1 MARISTYA
9 IDGTPV
15 SSDKLIGT
23 DSSGTTTKNYPLG
36 SVSDWLKESGA
47 SAVLGQ
53 NNYSFQIALDP
64 DAGRLPGSFSFENY
78 GGDGTEFT
86 DVSRLMVSNLSST
99 GKYVGDYLLSTVGDR
114 VMLGQLDDL
123 NSFGVYTLVSLVQN
137 PIEPTFYD
145 AELLFVE
152 GNGALLGNKLY
163 GLATYSASASAESA
177 VWGSIEG
184 TVTNQTDLVDYIDA
198 EIAAIPVPATP
209 TLQTVTDEGNTTTNN
224 IGIGTVVLRSSSYLN
239 VKPTSNYGV
248 LVRNS
253 GNDSRY
259 ISMGV
264 PGDYGFIKYKENSAS
279 AITLNAAGVG
289 IGTTAPTLPL
299 DVVASEVKFSG
310 SGNMNFYTVPGVSS
324 HFNFYNIRQNS
335 DYVFKQNVG
344 GIVGT
349 STVIFKGDTGN
360 VGIGTTAPSEKLQVS
375 SGNILLDTNTW
386 IGSGSG
392 SGQPRLRFDNT
403 NSQGKLQ
410 QADLVLNDEKSVA
423 WSNTGTSIQGR
434 GVDNQRIEF
443 NVASSEKMRIT
454 STGNV
459 GIGTTA
465 PSALLEIKSNST
477 NDFLKLTTGGGGA
490 TPVKLI
496 FEKTVNEQGIIEYN
510 RNGNLEIYN
519 TDGDGGV
526 LISGSGSA
534 NADMYINHAGNVG
547 IGTTAPTEILSVGD
561 VNTYNTTAAIESN
574 GFGTTTL
581 RLTRQNNS
589 YTLNNNGN
597 FYIAGPSGTALFID
611 TTSNVG
617 IGTTAPG
624 KTLDIRTNGT
634 GDGLRLATS
643 ENALYAEIINGNSE
657 SFPYGKINLK
667 YGPTFTA
674 GIVALS
680 HSMELSGGYTTGGY
694 IRFRSYTTE
703 VMRMTNVGLGIGTT
717 APAEKLHVDGNI
729 RTSSGTGLGV
739 GIDTIYSNSVNIN
752 NSGQYRIGNAEFI
765 SKSANDMN
773 IYQGRMWVTNT
784 GNVGIGNTAPLAKL
798 HVKDGN
804 TLTAALPNTSAL
816 IEGFSQ
822 SILQVASHST
832 GYSQLAFGDQ
842 DDGFDGGLI
851 YSNASRYL
859 AIEAANVE
867 RMRFTANGR
876 VGIGTTVPTEKLHV
890 NGGIK
895 VNGNIQLDGNSRV
908 IKTIDDTDLIFGTN
922 DTSNVWIK
930 NSGNVGIGTNAPAY
944 KLDVV
949 GASRVQNELTL
960 GDNTGTAGILHF
972 RNPGFGSYIQSNG
985 YYIFNTLRSVGN
997 QFRIKHATAS
1007 SEFDIKTL
1015 ADDGVWYLTPRGPN
1029 NSNGKVVI
1037 RNPNNSDK
1045 FVFDTNAGNLG
1056 IGTTAPAA
1064 KLDVDGQVHLGPQS
1078 TTGFPSIDIA
1088 SSGRTTIRASAP
1100 ALSVRDENNN
1110 GGYIDMGGGTLANI
1124 NSITSAST
1132 LLFSSTNVRF
1142 GGDIASRVNIVGQAN
1157 SSQKVLGLKQGSSG
1171 SNIMIDIRNS
1181 SNVSTMGITSE
1192 GGFYFRDSNLVSRY
1206 TFDHDYSASP
1216 ADGLTIGIDFRT
1228 ENASGVVESLGYID
1242 VTQDDISAD
1251 ESSMRLSVG
1260 ETTPTEVMRLRSDGN
1275 VGIGTTAP
1283 AYKLDVNGDAR
1294 VDSYL
1299 RFSSAG
1305 TYLRNNSS
1313 GALVLAANSGY
1324 IETGWGA
1331 RFRVRAQSGS
1341 DTIMLYGGGDSYIN
1355 GGNLGIGT
1363 TAPDSKLHV
1372 SAASGIAFKVNPNN
1386 VDKEWYI
1393 DTTNPDHLKKEGNL
1407 ILNAD
1412 PTGVHTSTKISFNI
1426 DGSNK
1431 ASINSDG
1438 DLGVG
1443 TTAQTSKVHVD
1454 GTAMRQLRMG
1464 TAGGPSSNTDTSG
1477 AVGDMAYDDNYFYIK
1492 TASGWGRVQL
1502 DFGF

>member
-1 MARISTYA
+1 MQLDTNYMKF
-9 IDGTPV
+9 T
-15 SSDKLIGT
+15 
-23 DSSGTTTKNYPLG
+23 SG
-36 SVSDWLKESGA
+36 
-47 SAVLGQ
+47 
-53 NNYSFQIALDP
+53 
-64 DAGRLPGSFSFENY
+64 
-78 GGDGTEFT
+78 GTET
-86 DVSRLMVSNLSST
+86 MRIT
-99 GKYVGDYLLSTVGDR
+99 PGK
-114 VMLGQLDDL
+114 
-123 NSFGVYTLVSLVQN
+123 
-137 PIEPTFYD
+137 
-145 AELLFVE
+145 
-152 GNGALLGNKLY
+152 
-163 GLATYSASASAESA
+163 
-177 VWGSIEG
+177 
-184 TVTNQTDLVDYIDA
+184 
-198 EIAAIPVPATP
+198 
-209 TLQTVTDEGNTTTNN
+209 
-224 IGIGTVVLRSSSYLN
+224 
-239 VKPTSNYGV
+239 
-248 LVRNS
+248 
-253 GNDSRY
+253 
-259 ISMGV
+259 
-264 PGDYGFIKYKENSAS
+264 
-279 AITLNAAGVG
+279 VG
-289 IGTTAPTLPL
+289 IGTTAP
-299 DVVASEVKFSG
+299 
-310 SGNMNFYTVPGVSS
+310 
-324 HFNFYNIRQNS
+324 
-335 DYVFKQNVG
+335 
-344 GIVGT
+344 
-349 STVIFKGDTGN
+349 
-360 VGIGTTAPSEKLQVS
+360 
-375 SGNILLDTNTW
+375 
-386 IGSGSG
+386 
-392 SGQPRLRFDNT
+392 
-403 NSQGKLQ
+403 
-410 QADLVLNDEKSVA
+410 
-423 WSNTGTSIQGR
+423 
-434 GVDNQRIEF
+434 
-443 NVASSEKMRIT
+443 
-454 STGNV
+454 
-459 GIGTTA
+459 
-465 PSALLEIKSNST
+465 
-477 NDFLKLTTGGGGA
+477 
-490 TPVKLI
+490 
-496 FEKTVNEQGIIEYN
+496 
-510 RNGNLEIYN
+510 
-519 TDGDGGV
+519 
-526 LISGSGSA
+526 
-534 NADMYINHAGNVG
+534 
-547 IGTTAPTEILSVGD
+547 
-561 VNTYNTTAAIESN
+561 
-574 GFGTTTL
+574 
-581 RLTRQNNS
+581 
-589 YTLNNNGN
+589 
-597 FYIAGPSGTALFID
+597 
-611 TTSNVG
+611 
-617 IGTTAPG
+617 
-624 KTLDIRTNGT
+624 
-634 GDGLRLATS
+634 
-643 ENALYAEIINGNSE
+643 
-657 SFPYGKINLK
+657 
-667 YGPTFTA
+667 
-674 GIVALS
+674 
-680 HSMELSGGYTTGGY
+680 
-694 IRFRSYTTE
+694 
-703 VMRMTNVGLGIGTT
+703 
-717 APAEKLHVDGNI
+717 
-729 RTSSGTGLGV
+729 
-739 GIDTIYSNSVNIN
+739 
-752 NSGQYRIGNAEFI
+752 
-765 SKSANDMN
+765 
-773 IYQGRMWVTNT
+773 
-784 GNVGIGNTAPLAKL
+784 LAKL
-798 HVKDGN
+798 HIKDGN
-804 TLTAALPNTSAL
+804 TLTTALSNTSAL

-930 NSGNVGIGTNAPAY
+930 NSGNVGIGTNAPAE
-944 KLDVV
+944 KLHVDGNIRTSSGTGLGVGTDTIYSNSVNINNSGQYRIGNAEFISKSANDMNIYQGRMWVANTGNVGIGTTAPSEKLEVAGKAIIRKSGTATPHGDTDFFVSDSTAALSTAQMQILSGNNASSILYFSDTDAYNVGGIKYSHSDNSMHLRANGSDRMHITSNGNVGIGTTAPTEKLEVV
-949 GASRVQNELTL
+949 GYAKASTGFKFGNYGLVYDSSNDVNIKNAAYYHINFHTN
-960 GDNTGTAGILHF
+960 NTQ
-972 RNPGFGSYIQSNG
+972 RM
-985 YYIFNTLRSVGN
+985 
-997 QFRIKHATAS
+997 RI
-1007 SEFDIKTL
+1007 
-1015 ADDGVWYLTPRGPN
+1015 
-1029 NSNGKVVI
+1029 
-1037 RNPNNSDK
+1037 
-1045 FVFDTNAGNLG
+1045 TNAGNVG

-1110 GGYIDMGGGTLANI
+1110 GGYIDIGGGTLANI
-1124 NSITSAST
+1124 NNITSAST

-1142 GGDIASRVNIVGQAN
+1142 GGDIGSRVNIVGQAN

-1216 ADGLTIGIDFRT
+1216 ADGLTVGIDLRT

-1454 GTAMRQLRMG
+1454 GAAMRQLRMG